1 MGKVAVVGR
10 EDNILCFLA
19 SGFRAFPVSG
29 TDEAKE
35 AVRRAKKE
43 GCDVIFVSPELDEV
57 IRWADEK
64 YGESVTPAV
73 IPLPLGSGDAA
84 KERLTSFVER
94 AVGANILGD

>member
-1 MGKVAVVGR
+1 M
-10 EDNILCFLA
+10 
-19 SGFRAFPVSG
+19 
-29 TDEAKE
+29 
-35 AVRRAKKE
+35 
-43 GCDVIFVSPELDEV
+43 IFVSPELDEV

>member
-64 YGESVTPAV
+64 YGP
-73 IPLPLGSGDAA
+73 P
-84 KERLTSFVER
+84 SFRSRSDRETR
-94 AVGANILGD
+94 RRKDSLRSLSAQ

>member
-10 EDNILCFLA
+10 EDSILCFLA
-19 SGFRAFPVSG
+19 SGFRAFPANG
-29 TDEAKE
+29 TDEAKN

-43 GCDVIFVSPELDEV
+43 GCDVIFVTPDLEDV
-57 IRWADEK
+57 IAWADEK

-73 IPLPLGSGDAA
+73 IPLPLGSGEAA
-84 KERLTSFVER
+84 KTRLTSFVER